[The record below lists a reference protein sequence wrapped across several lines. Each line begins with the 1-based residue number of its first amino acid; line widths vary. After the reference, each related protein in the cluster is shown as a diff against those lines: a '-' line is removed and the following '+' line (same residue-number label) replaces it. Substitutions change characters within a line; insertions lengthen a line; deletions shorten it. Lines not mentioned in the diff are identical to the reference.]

1 MANVREVY
9 NKWLAFEGLDE
20 ELKKQL
26 IEIENDEN
34 EINERFYQDLSFG
47 TAGLRGIIGAG
58 TNRMNI
64 YTVKRATQGLA
75 TLICAEGEE
84 AKKRGVAIAYDS
96 RLYSDRFAYEAAKVL
111 VANGIKAYLF
121 DELRPT
127 PELSFTI
134 RHLNCIS
141 GIIITASHNP
151 AKYNGYKVYWE
162 DGAQMPPHFADKV
175 LENINKT
182 DIFYGVKTVSDG
194 EAEASGLLEIIG
206 EGVDNAYLENVFA
219 QSINRDLVAK
229 IADDFKIVYTP
240 FHGAGNKLVRKILSM
255 IGVKNVFVVKEQE
268 MPDPAFP
275 TVVSPNP
282 ENPEGF
288 SYAIDLANKV
298 GSSFII
304 GTDPD
309 SDRVGVMVKNP
320 AGEFIP
326 ISGNQMGV
334 LLVNYVLSQRHQL
347 GLLPKDP
354 VVIKTIVTTELTD
367 RICEKFGIDITNVL
381 TGFKFIGEI
390 IKGLEEKGEENRFV
404 FGYEE
409 SYGYLSGSYA
419 RDKDAVVASMLIAE
433 MAAYYANRNMTLY
446 DGLMEIYSEFGYYK
460 EIQHSITLE
469 GMEGTAKIA
478 AMVEYL
484 QNNPIKEVEGE
495 KVAKVCDYK
504 KSVATDLL
512 TGKEEEITLPKSDVL
527 AFYLPDNKKFIIR
540 PSGTEPKIKFY
551 FFVKGKDMEDAETQM
566 KKLSKAVLD
575 ITDSMLK

>member
-1 MANVREVY
+1 MGKAKEIY
-9 NKWLAFEGLDE
+9 EQWLAFDGLDE
-20 ELKKQL
+20 ELKNQL
-26 IEIENDEN
+26 TDIKDDEN
-34 EINERFYQDLSFG
+34 EINERFYQELSFG

-64 YTVKRATQGLA
+64 YVVNRATQGLA
-75 TLICAEGEE
+75 SLICAEGEE
-84 AKKRGVAIAYDS
+84 AKKRGVAIAFDS
-96 RLYSDRFAYEAAKVL
+96 RLYSDRFAFEAAKVL
-111 VANGIKAYLF
+111 VANGIKVYLF
-121 DELRPT
+121 DSLRPT

-175 LENINKT
+175 LENIKKT
-182 DIFYGVKTVSDG
+182 DIFTGVKSVSD
-194 EAEASGLLEIIG
+194 EQAKASELLTIIG
-206 EGVDNAYLENVFA
+206 EEVDKAYLENVFA

-240 FHGAGNKLVRKILSM
+240 FHGAGNKLVRRILDM

-288 SYAIDLANKV
+288 SYAVELANKV
-298 GSSFII
+298 GSSIII

-309 SDRVGVMVKNP
+309 SDRVGAMVKNP
-320 AGEFIP
+320 EGEFIP

-334 LLVNYVLSQRHQL
+334 LLVNYVLSQRNKK
-347 GLLPKDP
+347 GLLPENP

-367 RICEKFGIDITNVL
+367 RICEKYGIQITNVL

-419 RDKDAVVASMLIAE
+419 RDKDAVVASMLITE
-433 MAAYYANRNMTLY
+433 MAAYYADRGMTLY
-446 DGLMEIYSEFGYYK
+446 DGLVEIYEEFGYYK
-460 EIQHSITLE
+460 ELQHSVTLE
-469 GMEGTAKIA
+469 GMEGTQKIA
-478 AMVEYL
+478 AMVEAL
-484 QNNPIKEVEGE
+484 KNNPIKEVGGE
-495 KVAKVCDYK
+495 KVIKFCDYS
-504 KSVATDLL
+504 KSVSLDLES
-512 TGKEEEITLPKSDVL
+512 GKEEKIDLPKSDVL
-527 AFYLPDNKKFIIR
+527 AFYLPDNKKVIIR

-551 FFVKGKDMEDAETQM
+551 FFVKGKDQKDAQVQM
-566 KKLSKAVLD
+566 DKFSKDVFG
-575 ITDSMLK
+575 ITDSLLK

>member
-1 MANVREVY
+1 MGKAKEIY
-9 NKWLAFEGLDE
+9 EQWLAFDGLDE
-20 ELKKQL
+20 ELKNQL
-26 IEIENDEN
+26 TDIKDDEN
-34 EINERFYQDLSFG
+34 EINERFYQELSFG

-64 YTVKRATQGLA
+64 YVVNRATQGLA
-75 TLICAEGEE
+75 SLICAEGEE
-84 AKKRGVAIAYDS
+84 AKKRGVAIAFDS
-96 RLYSDRFAYEAAKVL
+96 RLYSDRFAFEAAKVL
-111 VANGIKAYLF
+111 VANGIKVYLF
-121 DELRPT
+121 DSLRPT

-175 LENINKT
+175 LENIKKT
-182 DIFYGVKTVSDG
+182 DIFTGVKSVSD
-194 EAEASGLLEIIG
+194 EQAKASELLTIIG
-206 EGVDNAYLENVFA
+206 EEVDKAYLENVFA

-240 FHGAGNKLVRKILSM
+240 FHGAGNKLVRRILDM

-288 SYAIDLANKV
+288 SYAVELANKV
-298 GSSFII
+298 GSSIII

-309 SDRVGVMVKNP
+309 SDRVGAMVKNP
-320 AGEFIP
+320 EGEFIP

-334 LLVNYVLSQRHQL
+334 LLVNYVLSQRNKK
-347 GLLPKDP
+347 GLLPENP

-367 RICEKFGIDITNVL
+367 RICEKYGIQITNVL
-381 TGFKFIGEI
+381 TGLKFIGEI

-419 RDKDAVVASMLIAE
+419 RDKDAVVASMLITE
-433 MAAYYANRNMTLY
+433 MAAYYADRGMTLY
-446 DGLMEIYSEFGYYK
+446 DGLVEIYEEFGYYK
-460 EIQHSITLE
+460 ELQHSVTLE
-469 GMEGTAKIA
+469 GMEGTQKIA
-478 AMVEYL
+478 AMVEAL
-484 QNNPIKEVEGE
+484 KNNPIKEVGGE
-495 KVAKVCDYK
+495 KVIKFCDYS
-504 KSVATDLL
+504 KSVSLDLES
-512 TGKEEEITLPKSDVL
+512 GKEEKIDLPKSDVL
-527 AFYLPDNKKFIIR
+527 AFYLPDNKKVIIR

-551 FFVKGKDMEDAETQM
+551 FFVKGKDQKDAQVQM
-566 KKLSKAVLD
+566 DKFSKDVFG
-575 ITDSMLK
+575 ITDSLLK

>member
-1 MANVREVY
+1 MLNATDIY
-9 NKWLAFEGLDE
+9 NKWLSYDALDVD
-20 ELKKQL
+20 LKKQL
-26 IEIENDEN
+26 EEIKDNQE
-34 EINERFYQDLSFG
+34 EINERFYCDLSFG

-75 TLICAEGEE
+75 DVIVKEGET

-96 RLYSDRFAYEAAKVL
+96 RLYSDKFAKEAALVL
-111 VANGIKAYLF
+111 AANGIKVYLF

-162 DGAQMPPHFADKV
+162 DGAQMPPEFADKV
-175 LENINKT
+175 LENIKNT
-182 DIFYGVKTVSDG
+182 DIFEGVKSISEQ
-194 EAEASGLLEIIG
+194 EAINSGLLTIIG
-206 EGVDNAYLENVFA
+206 EEVDKAYLENVYA
-219 QSINRDLVAK
+219 QSINKDLVKK

-240 FHGAGNKLVRKILSM
+240 FHGAGNKLVRKILEM
-255 IGVKNVFVVKEQE
+255 IGVKNVYVVKEQE

-275 TVVSPNP
+275 TVISPNP

-288 SYAIDLANKV
+288 SYATKLANKV
-298 GSSFII
+298 DCSFII

-309 SDRVGVMVKNP
+309 SDRVGVMVRNP
-320 AGEFIP
+320 EGEFIP

-334 LLVNYVLSQRHQL
+334 LLVNYVLSQRHKK
-347 GLLPKDP
+347 GLLPENP

-367 RICEKFGIDITNVL
+367 RICEKYGIDITNVL
-381 TGFKFIGEI
+381 TGFKFIGEV
-390 IKGLEEKGEENRFV
+390 IKGLEEKGEEKRFV

-433 MAAYYANRNMTLY
+433 MAAFYADRNMTLY
-446 DGLMEIYSEFGYYK
+446 DGLVEIYEEFGYYK
-460 EIQHSITLE
+460 ELQHSVTLE
-469 GMEGTAKIA
+469 GMEGIKKIA
-478 AMVEYL
+478 AMMQHL
-484 QNNPIKEVEGE
+484 KDNPIEEVDGE
-495 KVAKVCDYK
+495 KVIRIDDYS
-504 KSVATDLL
+504 KSVTKDMISGKTD
-512 TGKEEEITLPKSDVL
+512 KISLPKSDVL

-551 FFVKGKDMEDAETQM
+551 FFAKGKDQKDANAIM
-566 KKLSKAVLD
+566 DKLSKAVLD
-575 ITDSMLK
+575 ITGDLLK

>member
-1 MANVREVY
+1 MIQARENY
-9 NKWLAFEGLDE
+9 NKWLNYNGLDAD
-20 ELKKQL
+20 LKTQL
-26 IEIENDEN
+26 LEIANDEN
-34 EINERFYQDLSFG
+34 EINERFYRDLSFG
-47 TAGLRGIIGAG
+47 TAGLRGVIGAG

-64 YTVKRATQGLA
+64 YTVRRATQGLA

-84 AKKRGVAIAYDS
+84 AKARGVAIAYDS
-96 RLYSDRFAYEAAKVL
+96 RLYSDRFAKEAAKVL

-162 DGAQMPPHFADKV
+162 DGAQMPPQFADRV
-175 LENINKT
+175 LENINAT
-182 DIFYGVKTVSDG
+182 DIFEGVKIVSD
-194 EAEASGLLEIIG
+194 AEADNSDLLTIIG
-206 EGVDNAYLENVFA
+206 EEVDKAYLDNVFA
-219 QSINRDLVAK
+219 QSLNKDLVEK
-229 IADDFKIVYTP
+229 IADNFKIVYTP
-240 FHGAGNKLVRKILSM
+240 FHGAGNKLVRRILSM
-255 IGVKNVFVVKEQE
+255 IGVKNVYVVKEQE
-268 MPDPAFP
+268 LPDPAFP
-275 TVVSPNP
+275 TVKSPNP

-288 SYAIDLANKV
+288 SYAIDLANEV
-298 GSSFII
+298 GCSFII

-309 SDRVGVMVKNP
+309 SDRVGVMVRNP
-320 AGEFIP
+320 EGEFIP

-334 LLVNYVLSQRHQL
+334 LLVNYVLSQRSEK

-367 RICEKFGIDITNVL
+367 RVCEKFGIDITNVL

-390 IKGLEEKGEENRFV
+390 IKDLEEKDEENRFV
-404 FGYEE
+404 FGFEE

-433 MAAYYANRNMTLY
+433 MAAYYDSRNMTLY
-446 DGLMEIYSEFGYYK
+446 DALVEVYEEFGYYK
-460 EIQHSITLE
+460 ELQHSVTLE

-478 AMVEYL
+478 AMVETL
-484 QNNPIKEVEGE
+484 KNEPIKEVEGE
-495 KVAKVCDYK
+495 KVIKFYDYS
-504 KSVATDLL
+504 KSVAKNLIS
-512 TGKEEEITLPKSDVL
+512 GEEETINLPKSDVL

-540 PSGTEPKIKFY
+540 PSGTEPKIKYY
-551 FFVKGKDMEDAETQM
+551 FFVKGNDAKDAQEQM
-566 KKLSKAVLD
+566 DKLSQAVLD
-575 ITDSMLK
+575 ITGDLLR

>member
-1 MANVREVY
+1 MTKSRENY
-9 NKWLAFEGLDE
+9 EKWLAYEGLDA
-20 ELKKQL
+20 ELKQQL
-26 IEIENDEN
+26 IDIKDDEN
-34 EINERFYQDLSFG
+34 EINERFYQELSFG

-64 YTVKRATQGLA
+64 YIVKRATQGLA
-75 TLICAEGEE
+75 TLICAEGED
-84 AKKRGVAIAYDS
+84 AKKRGVAIAFDS
-96 RLYSDRFAYEAAKVL
+96 RLYSDRFAFEAAKVL
-111 VANGIKAYLF
+111 VANGIKVYLF
-121 DELRPT
+121 DALRPT

-182 DIFYGVKTVSDG
+182 DLFYGVKSVSDE
-194 EAEASGLLEIIG
+194 EANNSDLLTIIG
-206 EGVDNAYLENVFA
+206 EEVDKAYLDNVFA

-240 FHGAGNKLVRKILSM
+240 FHGAGNKLVRKILDM
-255 IGVKNVFVVKEQE
+255 IGVKNVYVVKEQE

-288 SYAIDLANKV
+288 SYAIVLANEV
-298 GSSFII
+298 GSSIII

-309 SDRVGVMVKNP
+309 SDRVGAMVRNP
-320 AGEFIP
+320 EGEFIP

-334 LLVNYVLSQRHQL
+334 LLVNYVLSQRHKK
-347 GLLPKDP
+347 GLLPENP
-354 VVIKTIVTTELTD
+354 VVVKTVVTTELTD
-367 RICEKFGIDITNVL
+367 RICEKYGVKITNVL
-381 TGFKFIGEI
+381 TGFKFIGEV
-390 IKGLEEKGEENRFV
+390 IKGLEEKGEEKRFV

-419 RDKDAVVASMLIAE
+419 RDKDAVVASMLVAE
-433 MAAYYANRNMTLY
+433 MAAYYKDRGMTLY
-446 DGLMEIYSEFGYYK
+446 DGLEEIYKEFGYYK
-460 EIQHSITLE
+460 ELQHSVTLE

-478 AMVEYL
+478 AMVAAL
-484 QNNPIKEVEGE
+484 KANPIKEVDGE
-495 KVAKVCDYK
+495 QVVKFCDYSR
-504 KSVATDLL
+504 SVSIDLV
-512 TGKEEEITLPKSDVL
+512 TGKEEKIDLPKSDVL
-527 AFYLPDNKKFIIR
+527 AFYLPDNKKVIIR

-551 FFVKGKDMEDAETQM
+551 FFVKGKDKADSEAQM
-566 KKLSKAVLD
+566 KKFSKAVFN
-575 ITDSMLK
+575 ITDSLLK

>member
-1 MANVREVY
+1 MLNAREMY
-9 NKWLAFEGLDE
+9 EKWLSFEGLDN
-20 ELKKQL
+20 ELKEQL
-26 IEIENDEN
+26 VAIKDDEN

-47 TAGLRGIIGAG
+47 TAGLRGVIGAG

-64 YTVKRATQGLA
+64 YVVKRATQGLA

-84 AKKRGVAIAYDS
+84 AKKRGVAIAFDS

-111 VANGIKAYLF
+111 VANGIKVYLF

-162 DGAQMPPHFADKV
+162 DGAQMPPYFADKV

-182 DIFYGVKTVSDG
+182 DIFCGVKSVSDE
-194 EAEASGLLEIIG
+194 EADASDLLTIIG
-206 EGVDNAYLENVFA
+206 EDVDKAYLENVFA
-219 QSINRDLVAK
+219 QSINKDLVEK
-229 IADDFKIVYTP
+229 IADDLKIVYTP
-240 FHGAGNKLVRKILSM
+240 FHGAGNKLVRRILAM

-268 MPDPAFP
+268 MPDPAFS

-288 SYAIDLANKV
+288 CYAVDLANQV
-298 GSSFII
+298 GSSLII

-309 SDRVGVMVKNP
+309 SDRVGAMVKNP
-320 AGEFIP
+320 DGEFIP
-326 ISGNQMGV
+326 ISGNQMGI
-334 LLVNYVLSQRHQL
+334 LLVNYVLSQRHAK
-347 GLLPKDP
+347 GILPKDA
-354 VVIKTIVTTELTD
+354 VVVKTVVTTELTD
-367 RICEKFGIDITNVL
+367 RICEKYGIDVTNVL
-381 TGFKFIGEI
+381 TGFKFIGEV
-390 IKGLEEKGEENRFV
+390 IKGLEEKGEEKRFV

-409 SYGYLSGSYA
+409 SYGYLSGTYA

-433 MAAYYANRNMTLY
+433 MAAYYESRGMTLY
-446 DGLMEIYSEFGYYK
+446 DGLMEIYEEHGYYK
-460 EIQHSITLE
+460 ELQHSVTLE
-469 GMEGTAKIA
+469 GMEGTKKIA
-478 AMVEYL
+478 AMVEAL
-484 QNNPIKEVEGE
+484 KNNPIKEVDGE
-495 KVAKVCDYK
+495 KVIKFCDYS
-504 KSVATDLL
+504 KSVSYDLES
-512 TGKEEEITLPKSDVL
+512 GKEEKIDLPKSDVL

-551 FFVKGKDMEDAETQM
+551 FFAKGSDLKDAEVQM
-566 KKLSKAVLD
+566 KKLSTAVLD
-575 ITDSMLK
+575 ITGGLLK

>member
-1 MANVREVY
+1 MVNARQNYES
-9 NKWLAFEGLDE
+9 WLKYDELDA
-20 ELKKQL
+20 ELRTQL
-26 IEIENDEN
+26 ESINNDEN

-64 YTVKRATQGLA
+64 YTVRRATQGLA
-75 TLICAEGEE
+75 TLICTEGED

-96 RLYSDRFAYEAAKVL
+96 RLYSDSFAFEAAKVL

-162 DGAQMPPHFADKV
+162 DGAQMPPQFADKV

-182 DIFYGVKTVSDG
+182 DIFTGVKLVSD
-194 EAEASGLLEIIG
+194 EDAKNSELLEIIG
-206 EGVDNAYLENVFA
+206 EDVDKAYLENVFA
-219 QSINRDLVAK
+219 QSINKDLVEK
-229 IADDFKIVYTP
+229 IADKFKIVYTP
-240 FHGAGNKLVRKILSM
+240 FHGAGNKLVRRILAM
-255 IGVKNVFVVKEQE
+255 IGVKNIYVVKEQE

-275 TVVSPNP
+275 TVKSPNP

-288 SYAIDLANKV
+288 SYAIELANKV
-298 GSSFII
+298 DCSFII

-309 SDRVGVMVKNP
+309 SDRVGVMVRNP
-320 AGEFIP
+320 QGEFVP

-334 LLVNYVLSQRHQL
+334 LLVNYVLSQRHKL
-347 GLLPKDP
+347 GKLPKDS

-367 RICEKFGIDITNVL
+367 RICEKYGIDITNVL

-433 MAAYYANRNMTLY
+433 MAAYYDSKNMTLY
-446 DGLMEIYSEFGYYK
+446 DALIEIYEEFGYYK
-460 EIQHSITLE
+460 ELQHSVTLE
-469 GMEGTAKIA
+469 GMEGTKKIA
-478 AMVEYL
+478 AMVAALKEK
-484 QNNPIKEVEGE
+484 PIEEVAGE
-495 KVAKVCDYK
+495 KVVKFYDYSKSIAK
-504 KSVATDLL
+504 DLAS
-512 TGKEEEITLPKSDVL
+512 GKEEKILLPKSDVL

-551 FFVKGKDMEDAETQM
+551 FFVKGKDAADSEKQM
-566 KKLSKAVLD
+566 NDLSKAVFD
-575 ITDSMLK
+575 ITDGLLK